1 MNIVHVLE
9 AGMLVCFGISW
20 PFNIAKSLRSR
31 TAKGKSVAFELLIIA
46 GYLCGLVGKFILGN
60 LSYVVFF
67 YIADILMV
75 AADLVLTLRNR
86 RLDASATKYNMKKRH
101 RRLQN
106 RRRCFM
112 RKVIRVYRQAPAYRL
127 RYSQALPSK

>member
-1 MNIVHVLE
+1 
-9 AGMLVCFGISW
+9 MLVCFGISW

-46 GYLCGLVGKFILGN
+46 GYLCGLIGKFILGN

-67 YIADILMV
+67 YIADILLV

-86 RLDASATKYNMKKRH
+86 RLDRE
-101 RRLQN
+101 RD
-106 RRRCFM
+106 
-112 RKVIRVYRQAPAYRL
+112 KV
-127 RYSQALPSK
+127 

>member
-1 MNIVHVLE
+1 
-9 AGMLVCFGISW
+9 MLVCFGISW

-46 GYLCGLVGKFILGN
+46 GYLCGLIGKLILGN

-86 RLDASATKYNMKKRH
+86 RLDRE
-101 RRLQN
+101 RD
-106 RRRCFM
+106 
-112 RKVIRVYRQAPAYRL
+112 KV
-127 RYSQALPSK
+127 

>member
-20 PFNIAKSLRSR
+20 PFNIAKSIRSR

-46 GYLCGLVGKFILGN
+46 GYLCGLVGKLILGN

-75 AADLVLTLRNR
+75 AARPRPDAPQPPSRPRTRQYINMLR
-86 RLDASATKYNMKKRH
+86 LSARSVVHKPY
-101 RRLQN
+101 
-106 RRRCFM
+106 
-112 RKVIRVYRQAPAYRL
+112 IRVMG
-127 RYSQALPSK
+127 RYALECTK

>member
-1 MNIVHVLE
+1 
-9 AGMLVCFGISW
+9 MLVCFGISW

-46 GYLCGLVGKFILGN
+46 GYLCGLVGKIILGN

-86 RLDASATKYNMKKRH
+86 RLDRE
-101 RRLQN
+101 RD
-106 RRRCFM
+106 
-112 RKVIRVYRQAPAYRL
+112 KV
-127 RYSQALPSK
+127 

>member
-1 MNIVHVLE
+1 
-9 AGMLVCFGISW
+9 MLVCFGISW

-46 GYLCGLVGKFILGN
+46 GYLCGLVGKIILGN

-86 RLDASATKYNMKKRH
+86 RLDRE
-101 RRLQN
+101 REG
-106 RRRCFM
+106 
-112 RKVIRVYRQAPAYRL
+112 
-127 RYSQALPSK
+127 

>member
-1 MNIVHVLE
+1 
-9 AGMLVCFGISW
+9 MLVCFGISW

-46 GYLCGLVGKFILGN
+46 GYLCGLVGKLILGN

-75 AADLVLTLRNR
+75 AADLALTLRNR
-86 RLDASATKYNMKKRH
+86 RLDRE
-101 RRLQN
+101 RDG
-106 RRRCFM
+106 
-112 RKVIRVYRQAPAYRL
+112 
-127 RYSQALPSK
+127 

>member
-1 MNIVHVLE
+1 
-9 AGMLVCFGISW
+9 MLVCFGISW

-46 GYLCGLVGKFILGN
+46 GYLCGLVGKFTLGN

-86 RLDASATKYNMKKRH
+86 HLDRE
-101 RRLQN
+101 RDG
-106 RRRCFM
+106 
-112 RKVIRVYRQAPAYRL
+112 
-127 RYSQALPSK
+127 

>member
-1 MNIVHVLE
+1 
-9 AGMLVCFGISW
+9 MLVCFGISW
-20 PFNIAKSLRSR
+20 PFNIAKSIRSR

-86 RLDASATKYNMKKRH
+86 RLDRG
-101 RRLQN
+101 RDG
-106 RRRCFM
+106 
-112 RKVIRVYRQAPAYRL
+112 
-127 RYSQALPSK
+127 

>member
-1 MNIVHVLE
+1 
-9 AGMLVCFGISW
+9 MLVCFGISW
-20 PFNIAKSLRSR
+20 PFNIAKSIRSR

-75 AADLVLTLRNR
+75 AADLALTLRNR
-86 RLDASATKYNMKKRH
+86 RLDRE
-101 RRLQN
+101 REG
-106 RRRCFM
+106 
-112 RKVIRVYRQAPAYRL
+112 
-127 RYSQALPSK
+127 

>member
-1 MNIVHVLE
+1 
-9 AGMLVCFGISW
+9 MLVCFGISW

-31 TAKGKSVAFELLIIA
+31 TAKGKSVAFELLSIA
-46 GYLCGLVGKFILGN
+46 GYLCGLIGKFILGN

-86 RLDASATKYNMKKRH
+86 RLDRE
-101 RRLQN
+101 RD
-106 RRRCFM
+106 
-112 RKVIRVYRQAPAYRL
+112 KV
-127 RYSQALPSK
+127 

>member
-1 MNIVHVLE
+1 M
-9 AGMLVCFGISW
+9 
-20 PFNIAKSLRSR
+20 
-31 TAKGKSVAFELLIIA
+31 FELLIIA

-86 RLDASATKYNMKKRH
+86 RLDRE
-101 RRLQN
+101 RD
-106 RRRCFM
+106 
-112 RKVIRVYRQAPAYRL
+112 KV
-127 RYSQALPSK
+127 